1 MTIKFSGCQP
11 FLIAGQPAY
20 SGNADAVT
28 APFDGAVL
36 GEVSLAGRS
45 DVDRAI
51 TLASEALRRGLA
63 PYQRAELLDEA
74 ARLLGERRDIM
85 AEVLSAEV
93 GKPITLARGEVDR
106 AVSTVRFSAAVA
118 RTFTGH
124 GVTIDAA
131 PAGAGKLAYT
141 MPVPVGVVAA
151 ITPFNFPLNL
161 VAHKLAPAIAAGCPV
176 VLKPAPQAPLTA
188 LAFAQVLLDA
198 GLPGDFLSV
207 VPGSPEEIG
216 AAFTG
221 DDRIA
226 AITFT
231 GSTRVGWLLRQRAP
245 RKKVLLELGNS
256 APAIVHAD
264 ADLESAAAKLTA
276 GAFAF
281 AGQSCVSVQ
290 RVFAHRDIVDELSN
304 LMVARTLAL
313 VVGDPADEK
322 VTVGPVIDDP
332 ARRRITSW
340 IDQAVDAGA
349 GLLAGG
355 TAQGRVIAPTVLAEV
370 PADSPLERE
379 EAFGPVFG
387 ISAYD
392 TVGTAFSRAN
402 DTRFALQASI
412 FTSDLRLA
420 LDATKALAFG
430 GVLVN
435 EAPTFRTDAMPYGGN
450 EDSGNTR
457 EGPASTVRELTEE
470 RLVIFDQFATPRSAA

>member
-1 MTIKFSGCQP
+1 MSIKFEGRQP
-11 FLIAGQPAY
+11 FLIAGRPVY
-20 SGNADAVT
+20 SDHADVVT
-28 APFDGAVL
+28 APFNGAVL

-51 TLASEALRRGLA
+51 TLASAALQRGLA
-63 PYQRAELLDEA
+63 PYQRAEVLDEA
-74 ARLLGERRDIM
+74 ARLLRERRDIL

-118 RTFTGH
+118 RTFAGQ

-198 GLPGDFLSV
+198 GLPGEFLSV
-207 VPGSPEEIG
+207 VPGRPEEIG
-216 AAFTG
+216 AALTA
-221 DDRIA
+221 DDRVA

-231 GSTRVGWLLRQRAP
+231 GSTRVGWLLRQQAP

-256 APAIVHAD
+256 APVIVHAD

-290 RVFAHRDIVDELSN
+290 RVFAHRDIADELSN

-313 VVGDPADEK
+313 GVGDPADEK

-340 IDQAVDAGA
+340 IGQAVDAGA
-349 GLLAGG
+349 GLLCL
-355 TAQGRVIAPTVLAEV
+355 QRAE
-370 PADSPLERE
+370 
-379 EAFGPVFG
+379 
-387 ISAYD
+387 
-392 TVGTAFSRAN
+392 
-402 DTRFALQASI
+402 
-412 FTSDLRLA
+412 
-420 LDATKALAFG
+420 
-430 GVLVN
+430 
-435 EAPTFRTDAMPYGGN
+435 
-450 EDSGNTR
+450 
-457 EGPASTVRELTEE
+457 
-470 RLVIFDQFATPRSAA
+470 

>member
-1 MTIKFSGCQP
+1 MSIKFEGRQP
-11 FLIAGQPAY
+11 FLIAGQPVY
-20 SGNADAVT
+20 SGNAGVVT

-51 TLASEALRRGLA
+51 TLAIQALRRGLA
-63 PYQRAELLDEA
+63 PYQRAEVLDEA
-74 ARLLGERRDIM
+74 ARLLRERRDIL

-118 RTFTGH
+118 RTFAGQ
-124 GVTIDAA
+124 GVTIDTA
-131 PAGAGKLAYT
+131 PAGVGKLAYT
-141 MPVPVGVVAA
+141 MAVPVG
-151 ITPFNFPLNL
+151 
-161 VAHKLAPAIAAGCPV
+161 AIAAGCPV

-188 LAFAQVLLDA
+188 LAFAHVLLDA

-216 AAFTG
+216 AALTA
-221 DDRIA
+221 DDRVA

-231 GSTRVGWLLRQRAP
+231 GSTRVGWLLRQQAP

-256 APAIVHAD
+256 APAIVHSD
-264 ADLESAAAKLTA
+264 ADLEMAAAKLTA

-290 RVFAHRDIVDELSN
+290 RVYAHRDVVDELSN
-304 LMVARTLAL
+304 LMVNRTLAIG
-313 VVGDPADEK
+313 VGDPADEK

-340 IDQAVDAGA
+340 IDEAVDAGA
-349 GLLAGG
+349 GILVGG
-355 TAQGRVIAPTVLAEV
+355 TAENRVMAPTVLAEV

-392 TVGTAFSRAN
+392 TVETAFSRAN

-457 EGPASTVRELTEE
+457 EGPASAVRELTEE
-470 RLVIFDQFATPRSAA
+470 RLVIFDQLATPRSAA